1 MDYFS
6 GHTDQGELF
15 DFLRL
20 NTKEKLNNIFLGH
33 GEEKHFL
40 VLKEKLVGLDHKSV
54 NFLFPE
60 KNLNN
65 RLGILFLLQS
75 SNTFTILSS
84 LYLDSTERKISHR

>member
-6 GHTDQGELF
+6 RHTDQGELF

-40 VLKEKLVGLDHKSV
+40 VLGGKLVGLDYKNV
-54 NFLFPE
+54 NFPFSGE
-60 KNLNN
+60 KFAL
-65 RLGILFLLQS
+65 
-75 SNTFTILSS
+75 
-84 LYLDSTERKISHR
+84 